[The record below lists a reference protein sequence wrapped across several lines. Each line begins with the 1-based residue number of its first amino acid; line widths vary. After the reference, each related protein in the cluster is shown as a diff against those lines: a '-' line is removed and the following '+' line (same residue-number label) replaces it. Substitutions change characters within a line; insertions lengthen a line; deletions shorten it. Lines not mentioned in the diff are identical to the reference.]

1 MDNYGLPSSDGQ
13 FGFLDLLCP
22 SKLLGRYFAVATV
35 SKLTVIKNLQLF
47 LEKIFIF
54 WTKRNRIWILNFKYQ
69 INQYQMRPADG
80 IFK

>member
-35 SKLTVIKNLQLF
+35 AKLTVMKNPQ
-47 LEKIFIF
+47 
-54 WTKRNRIWILNFKYQ
+54 
-69 INQYQMRPADG
+69 
-80 IFK
+80 